1 MCRGE
6 WCVEGVVCSREWCMG
21 VWGMGVWTKLFIITP
36 HTKVRGTHLSHSGGR
51 YDLRRNICSF
61 QCPTQ

>member
-1 MCRGE
+1 MEYGG
-6 WCVEGVVCSREWCMG
+6 VEYGGVGCG
-21 VWGMGVWTKLFIITP
+21 VWWTKLFIITP